1 MTGHRLKQLIL
12 IGIALVVVAL
22 MGGSLLGSLGEP
34 QVNDRLQLYQTDLL
48 LHATE
53 IGTNAETESL
63 ASAQKA
69 LLGEKP
75 LDEAVEQYQK
85 VRQSAASNLDKFQ
98 KQLEKITPGVALDTE
113 SAPPTISN
121 LAADSSEVRRIQSS
135 IQQQQALIDQLDL
148 RIGVLQAEQGK
159 TEAALQTWTALSE
172 GENGQG
178 EESQS
183 QSINE
188 RSLAQTANVLVGL
201 SSNPPR
207 ILPDAEQSIQQNLE
221 GWFRYKGLSRLYQL
235 QQRSDALT
243 TLQAAEQT
251 VAEQTLVKLALVGVL
266 PTLGG
271 IAGFI
276 LLVGLIAQRLLRKP
290 SETAENLAWEVPWSW
305 ETIVQVLV
313 IGFFF
318 VGQVLLPLL
327 LGSLGLNFSGLGS
340 RAKAAYTLTYY
351 LLMAASGLLVLYL
364 SVKRYRPLPEDWFRF
379 KGKRSWLIW
388 GVGGYLAALPLM
400 LGVSLINQQIWQGQ
414 GGSNPLL
421 QTVLEEGDSSAL
433 AMFFFTAAVA
443 APIFEEFLF
452 RGFLLPSLTKY
463 VPVWGAIVLS
473 ALLFAVAHLSFSE
486 VLPLAVLGSVLG
498 FVYTRSRSLL
508 APMLLHSLWNSVT
521 MAGLLILG
529 SGNN

>member
-53 IGTNAETESL
+53 VGTSGETKSRI
-63 ASAQKA
+63 SAQKA
-69 LLGEKP
+69 LLGDKP
-75 LDEAVEQYQK
+75 LDDALEQYQK
-85 VRQSAASNLDKFQ
+85 VRQSAAANLDKFQ
-98 KQLEKITPGVALDTE
+98 KQLEKVTAGVSVETE
-113 SAPPTISN
+113 SAPSTISN
-121 LAADSSEVRRIQSS
+121 LAADSSEARRIQSS
-135 IQQQQALIDQLDL
+135 IQQQQVLIDQLDL
-148 RIGVLQAEQGK
+148 RIGILQAEQGK
-159 TEAALQTWTALSE
+159 TEAALQTWAALNAQ
-172 GENGQG
+172 GGTVQG
-178 EESQS
+178 EPVSEQL
-183 QSINE
+183 
-188 RSLAQTANVLVGL
+188 LAKTGSVLAGL
-201 SSNPPR
+201 WSNPPR
-207 ILPDAEQSIQQNLE
+207 ILPDAEQPIQQSLE
-221 GWFRYKGLSRLYQL
+221 GWFRYKSLSRLYQL

-243 TLQAAEQT
+243 TLQTAEQT

-271 IAGFI
+271 IAGFA
-276 LLVGLIAQRLLRKP
+276 LLVGLIVQRLIRKP
-290 SETAENLAWEVPWSW
+290 TGTAEDLAWEVPWNW

-351 LLMAASGLLVLYL
+351 LLMASSGLLVLYL

-379 KGKRSWLIW
+379 KGKRSWLVW
-388 GVGGYLAALPLM
+388 GVGGYLVALPLM

-463 VPVWGAIVLS
+463 VPVSGAIVLS

-521 MAGLLILG
+521 MVGLLILG